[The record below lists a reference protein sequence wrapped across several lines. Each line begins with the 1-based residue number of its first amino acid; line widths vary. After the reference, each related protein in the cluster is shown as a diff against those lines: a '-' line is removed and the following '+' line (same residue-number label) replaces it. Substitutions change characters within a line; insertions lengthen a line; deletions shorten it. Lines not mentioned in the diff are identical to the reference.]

1 MNIKDV
7 YGKEHIKILDKNFML
22 YEQIIRIN

>member
-7 YGKEHIKILDKNFML
+7 YGKEHIKILDNYFML
-22 YEQIIRIN
+22 FEQIIRIN